1 MCVIEYF
8 KWVNFKAYELYL
20 NKTIIKKFHIEEIK
34 KYKKKDE
41 IINLNGFYRTYNLTA
56 S

>member
-20 NKTIIKKFHIEEIK
+20 NETIIKKFHIEEIK
-34 KYKKKDE
+34 KNTKKKDE
-41 IINLNGFYRTYNLTA
+41 IINLNVWHLQDR
-56 S
+56 